1 MCVLHDMRQPCPEL
15 SLKHHGDCGAGAR
28 SMPPM
33 KVRRS
38 FEAGHRRKFLLV
50 VDDSQEVDSAL
61 YYAASRIKHSS
72 GSILMLYIVEPQQFQ
87 HWVGVRQL
95 QLEEETTK
103 AKALFRLFRRKLT
116 QAGFEDITVEEV
128 VREGD
133 KSDEIVKLIA
143 EDEDVAILV
152 LGASPDAKGPGPL
165 VSTLAAGKLAGNF
178 PIPVT
183 IVPGNLALDVI
194 KTLA

>member
-1 MCVLHDMRQPCPEL
+1 M
-15 SLKHHGDCGAGAR
+15 AIAAR
-28 SMPPM
+28 PGTWQHAVM
-33 KVRRS
+33 KIRRS
-38 FEAGHRRKFLLV
+38 FEAGHQRKFLLV
-50 VDDSQEVDSAL
+50 VDDSVEVESAL
-61 YYAASRIKHSS
+61 FYAASRIAHSS
-72 GSILMLYIVEPQQFQ
+72 GSLLMLYVVEPQEFQ

-116 QAGFEDITVEEV
+116 QAGFEDIVCEEV
-128 VREGD
+128 VREGETA
-133 KSDEIVKLIA
+133 DEIVKLIA

-152 LGASPDAKGPGPL
+152 LGASTDAKGPGPL
-165 VSTLAAGKLAGNF
+165 VSALAAGKLAGNF

-183 IVPGNLALDVI
+183 VVPGNLALEVI